1 MNKKKIYVTGVTG
14 FIGSKIAETCV
25 KNKFN
30 VIGISRKSSKEV
42 KEIKKKLGI
51 KILKNDLLD
60 KKKLFLEGAET
71 IVHCAT
77 ANDLIS
83 KNFDLGMNLSIMGTK
98 KILEAAIKAK
108 IKNFIF
114 ISTAQVYGTELNGII
129 NEKSKLNCQTQYSL
143 NHYFGEELCKMYS
156 KKFGIKVVV
165 LRPSNIYGLPLFK
178 TVDRSSLVPMC
189 FVKSGFKSKSI
200 DILSSGKQMRN
211 FVSCDQLSNSVLD
224 ILKNFPSRIFTII
237 NIGSNWCS
245 SIKEIAKLTRNSF
258 EKKKL
263 KIKLKILSKKPDK
276 SNHFSYESIYFKYK
290 DHKKICRNYMIK
302 TIDSLIDRKKI

>member
-108 IKNFIF
+108 IKNFILF
-114 ISTAQVYGTELNGII
+114 LPHKSTAQNL
-129 NEKSKLNCQTQYSL
+129 
-143 NHYFGEELCKMYS
+143 M
-156 KKFGIKVVV
+156 
-165 LRPSNIYGLPLFK
+165 GLL
-178 TVDRSSLVPMC
+178 M
-189 FVKSGFKSKSI
+189 
-200 DILSSGKQMRN
+200 
-211 FVSCDQLSNSVLD
+211 
-224 ILKNFPSRIFTII
+224 KNQ
-237 NIGSNWCS
+237 NA
-245 SIKEIAKLTRNSF
+245 IAKHN
-258 EKKKL
+258 
-263 KIKLKILSKKPDK
+263 I
-276 SNHFSYESIYFKYK
+276 H
-290 DHKKICRNYMIK
+290 
-302 TIDSLIDRKKI
+302 